1 MTALFDVTS
10 KAFISEE
17 RQVAAVQINKLVPPS
32 VGCPEDGSSS
42 SLVNVC
48 ISTYDELHDV
58 GSPRQAVVL
67 TGSHEAHYLT

>member
-10 KAFISEE
+10 KAFISEG

-32 VGCPEDGSSS
+32 VGCPENGSSS

-48 ISTYDELHDV
+48 TSTYEELHDIR
-58 GSPRQAVVL
+58 SLRQEKVVI
-67 TGSHEAHYLT
+67 

>member
-1 MTALFDVTS
+1 MTALFGVTS
-10 KAFISEE
+10 KAFISEG

-48 ISTYDELHDV
+48 VSTYDELHDV
-58 GSPRQAVVL
+58 RSLMQAVVL
-67 TGSHEAHYLT
+67 MVSHEAYSLT